1 MRLGSNSS
9 QCERVLWV
17 ICHFRLLPELAG
29 QSEMMV
35 MHLFW
40 DLQKEAMNGKE
51 NTFVIDCF
59 VGKSFAM
66 NVIFPCTPSGI

>member
-29 QSEMMV
+29 QSEIYSIIGDAPFLMGSTKRGNE
-35 MHLFW
+35 W
-40 DLQKEAMNGKE
+40 KREYICN
-51 NTFVIDCF
+51 
-59 VGKSFAM
+59 
-66 NVIFPCTPSGI
+66 